1 MKIKKK
7 LTRKQRAILQSNA
20 AKNKIPTIKVDTGD
34 EVVLGTISGTFDT
47 QIETV
52 SKVDTPLEDAGDVL
66 QLPQN
71 ALVAMRRSGGF
82 VFRSDE
88 VVAYADGKVTH
99 RDSGFGSVAK
109 PAEVGTLTE
118 AQLAQINKALAPDTF
133 TAFEATMAPVPD
145 SYVVELAAQVGP
157 EVKCGEVAELFAT
170 EPARSIIRLLTM
182 FIPL

>member
-20 AKNKIPTIKVDTGD
+20 AKNKTPTIKVSTGD
-34 EVVLGTISGTFDT
+34 DAVLGTIGGAFDT
-47 QIETV
+47 KIETPKADV
-52 SKVDTPLEDAGDVL
+52 PSEAMSDVL
-66 QLPQN
+66 HLPQN

-99 RDSGFGSVAK
+99 RNSGFGSVAK
-109 PAEVGTLTE
+109 PAEVGTLSE
-118 AQLAQINKALAPDTF
+118 AQLTQINKALAPDTF

-145 SYVVELAAQVGP
+145 SYVVELAAQVGH
-157 EVKCGEVAELFAT
+157 EVKRGEVAELFAT
-170 EPARSIIRLLTM
+170 EPARSMIRLLTM